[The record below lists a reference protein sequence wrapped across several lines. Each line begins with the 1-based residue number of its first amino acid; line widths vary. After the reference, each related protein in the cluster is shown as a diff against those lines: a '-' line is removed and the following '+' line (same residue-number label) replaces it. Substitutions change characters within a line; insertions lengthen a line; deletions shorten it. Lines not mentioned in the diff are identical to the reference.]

1 MIVRVLGSAAGG
13 GVPQWN
19 CACANCSA
27 ARAGGQPRR
36 SSSGFAVSRD
46 GEQWWLINV
55 SPDIAAQIEAAPALQ
70 PRTGRGTPIRGFLLT
85 DANVD
90 HLGGLAVLRQQ
101 GEHSFTVYSSAIVR
115 ELALAQR
122 AFAPFAEPPHVW
134 RAVAA
139 GERLTLEPGLLAT
152 VVAVHGLTPGYAGRK
167 PLPDAVVAYL
177 LQDESAGGAALFAPV
192 FAEVGEALLSAAGQ
206 AGLAFLDGSF
216 WSDRELDGVGVT
228 KSARALG
235 HAPVG
240 GPGGSLAAFA
250 ERLPRASNCNVYFA
264 HLNNTNPLLDETSD
278 AAAQLGRAGFALAED
293 GLEFR
298 L

>member
-1 MIVRVLGSAAGG
+1 MIRLAVREAEHAAGG
-13 GVPQWN
+13 GGDEE
-19 CACANCSA
+19 
-27 ARAGGQPRR
+27 RH
-36 SSSGFAVSRD
+36 
-46 GEQWWLINV
+46 L
-55 SPDIAAQIEAAPALQ
+55 ALQ
-70 PRTGRGTPIRGFLLT
+70 Q
-85 DANVD
+85 A
-90 HLGGLAVLRQQ
+90 
-101 GEHSFTVYSSAIVR
+101 AI
-115 ELALAQR
+115 AQR
-122 AFAPFAEPPHVW
+122 QV
-134 RAVAA
+134 R
-139 GERLTLEPGLLAT
+139 RI
-152 VVAVHGLTPGYAGRK
+152 
-167 PLPDAVVAYL
+167 DAVVAYL
-177 LQDESAGGAALFAPV
+177 LQDESGGGEALFAPV